1 MDTILEITRNE
12 MFGVGISAFC
22 IILLI
27 LYIVNL
33 IKISKIRK
41 EYKDFMKKLGNGTN
55 IEEMLNKHIEK
66 INKTITKNEELEKFC
81 VSLDAGIKHCIQKIG
96 IYRYNAYKD
105 TGSDLSFTLALL
117 DEKNDGVVL
126 NGIYSRDMS
135 NIYAKPINN
144 GKSTYKITEEE
155 QHAIDKAMNSS
166 EIVIKEKN

>member
-1 MDTILEITRNE
+1 MDTILEITKNE

-66 INKTITKNEELEKFC
+66 INKSITKNEELEKFC

-105 TGSDLSFTLALL
+105 NGRDLSLKFSL
-117 DEKNDGVVL
+117 
-126 NGIYSRDMS
+126 IY
-135 NIYAKPINN
+135 
-144 GKSTYKITEEE
+144 
-155 QHAIDKAMNSS
+155 
-166 EIVIKEKN
+166 